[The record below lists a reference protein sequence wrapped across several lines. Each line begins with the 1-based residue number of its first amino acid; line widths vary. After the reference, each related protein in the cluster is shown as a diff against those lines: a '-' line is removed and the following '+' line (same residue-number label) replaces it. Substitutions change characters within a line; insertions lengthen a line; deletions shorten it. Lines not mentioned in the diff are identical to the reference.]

1 MNGEMPASRNAG
13 RNAGRD
19 AGRDKSQATL
29 LVAILAGGRS
39 RRMGRDKAFVP
50 FDGRPLVARAVAL
63 GRAISPLAMLVVHRD
78 QLDEDRYR
86 QLAADL
92 EIRLCADEY
101 DYKGPL
107 GGLVTA
113 LRSGQM
119 GNGVVLLACDMP
131 YLTRE
136 LIQLLTERHR
146 AGGYA
151 ATVPVDQEGR
161 LQPLVG
167 VYSES
172 VLPVAEEMIGL
183 DILRFEALFD
193 RVRTRVIDFTEIA
206 DLRGSERFFTNL
218 NRPADLEA
226 ET

>member
-1 MNGEMPASRNAG
+1 MNGEMPASL
-13 RNAGRD
+13 D
-19 AGRDKSQATL
+19 TGRDKSQATL

-113 LRSGQM
+113 LRSGQTC
-119 GNGVVLLACDMP
+119 NGVVLLACDMP

-136 LIQLLTERHR
+136 LIQLLIECHR

-183 DILRFEALFD
+183 DILRFEVLLA

-206 DLRGSERFFTNL
+206 HLRGSERFFTNL

-226 ET
+226 EA

>member
-1 MNGEMPASRNAG
+1 MKGEMPAGQA
-13 RNAGRD
+13 
-19 AGRDKSQATL
+19 KTEATL
-29 LVAILAGGRS
+29 PVAILAGGRS

-50 FDGRPLVARAVAL
+50 FEGRPLVARAIAL

-86 QLAADL
+86 QLATDL
-92 EIRLCADEY
+92 EIRLCADDY

-113 LRSGQM
+113 LRSGQP

-136 LIQLLTERHR
+136 LIQLLIERHR
-146 AGGYA
+146 VGGYA
-151 ATVPVDQEGR
+151 ATVPVDQAGR

-206 DLRGSERFFTNL
+206 HLRGSERFFTNL

>member
-1 MNGEMPASRNAG
+1 MNGEMA
-13 RNAGRD
+13 
-19 AGRDKSQATL
+19 AGRDKSQETL

-63 GRAISPLAMLVVHRD
+63 GRSISPLAMLVVHRD
-78 QLDEDRYR
+78 HLDEDRYC

-92 EIRLCADEY
+92 KIRLCADEY

-113 LRSGQM
+113 LRSGQT
-119 GNGVVLLACDMP
+119 GNGQPGSSVVLLACDMP

-136 LIQLLTERHR
+136 LIQLLIERHR
-146 AGGYA
+146 VGGYA

-167 VYSES
+167 VYSQS
-172 VLPVAEEMIGL
+172 VLQVAEEMIRL
-183 DILRFEALFD
+183 DILRFEALLD

-206 DLRGSERFFTNL
+206 ELRGSERFFTNL

>member
-1 MNGEMPASRNAG
+1 MSDEMPAG
-13 RNAGRD
+13 RA
-19 AGRDKSQATL
+19 KTEATL
-29 LVAILAGGRS
+29 PVAILAGGRS

-50 FDGRPLVARAVAL
+50 FEGRPLVARAIAL

-86 QLAADL
+86 RLAADF
-92 EIRLCADEY
+92 EIRLCADKY

-113 LRSGQM
+113 LRSGLP

-136 LIQLLTERHR
+136 LIQLLIERHR

-151 ATVPVDQEGR
+151 ATVPVDQAGR

-193 RVRTRVIDFTEIA
+193 RIRTRVIDFTEIA
-206 DLRGSERFFTNL
+206 HLRGSERFFTNL
-218 NRPADLEA
+218 NRPVDLEA
-226 ET
+226 EN

>member
-13 RNAGRD
+13 RDASRN

-113 LRSGQM
+113 LRSGQT

-136 LIQLLTERHR
+136 LIQLLIERHR

-183 DILRFEALFD
+183 DILRFEGLFD